1 MANRYPQLTLTGSS
15 AGSGR
20 STSALFSDWVSR
32 IGVDLVAPLFD
43 AGERR
48 AEVARNE
55 AVVKEAIAD
64 YRQVV
69 IEAIS
74 EVEIAL
80 ARERKQIQRISSLQ
94 QQVTMA
100 EKSSRQLQREFVNA
114 RRSFL
119 DVLTA
124 LEDEQSLG
132 RNLLQARRQLLEYR
146 VALYRALAG
155 GLRPSK

>member
-1 MANRYPQLTLTGSS
+1 
-15 AGSGR
+15 
-20 STSALFSDWVSR
+20 
-32 IGVDLVAPLFD
+32 
-43 AGERR
+43 
-48 AEVARNE
+48 
-55 AVVKEAIAD
+55 
-64 YRQVV
+64 
-69 IEAIS
+69 
-74 EVEIAL
+74 
-80 ARERKQIQRISSLQ
+80 
-94 QQVTMA
+94 MA

-124 LEDEQSLG
+124 LEDEQSLR